1 MAVPPNHHLLPLF
14 LLLLLPNSAHSQ
26 TNGTVTVGTSIS
38 AADNSSP
45 WLSPSGDFAFG
56 FRQLQNQNDLFLLSI
71 WYAKI
76 PDKTIVW
83 YANEDPPP
91 QAPRGS
97 KATLTA
103 DRGLVLTSPQGQ
115 ELWKSESFVGD
126 ASHGVM
132 SDEGN
137 FIIEDMS
144 SEKLWESFEHPK
156 DTLLPT
162 QTMDRGGV
170 LSSRQTETN
179 FSNGRFQLRL
189 QQDGNLVLNT
199 INLPTHFANSPYY
212 ASGTNAGTNSSTA
225 GTQLVFNETGDMY
238 VLRANGGSFS
248 LAGGDLVSA
257 RGNYFRATLSF
268 DGVFT
273 QYYHPRSSSG
283 NGKWTSLWSI
293 PENICRAM
301 RVDAGAGVCGH
312 NSICT
317 IRESQRPTCECPKGY
332 SLIDLNDVYGSCKT
346 DFIQG
351 CTEDELSSKEED
363 LYDVEEMFNVDWPTS
378 DYVELKPFE
387 GDACKDSCLRDCLCA
402 VAIFRD
408 GTCWKKKLPLS
419 NGRIDSSLN
428 SRAFIK
434 VRRDSFN
441 LPNGTHG
448 DIPDKK
454 RKNQDTLIRV
464 GAALLGTSVFV
475 NVLLAAVVC
484 LGFFFIYHQ
493 KRSKRFAPTQSVPE
507 SNLRCFAYKELEL
520 ATEEFKEELG
530 RGAFG
535 IVYKGTLQM
544 GSGVVVVAVKK
555 LNFVLPETEKEF
567 RNEVNVIGQTHH
579 KNLVRLLGYCD
590 DGQNRLL
597 VYEYLQNGALANFVF
612 GDIKPSWNHRTGIAL
627 GIAKGL
633 LYLHEECS
641 TQIIHCDIK
650 PQNILLDEYNNAK
663 ISDFGLAKL
672 LMMDQ
677 SQTHTAIRGT
687 KGYVAPEWFRN
698 MPITSK
704 VDVYSFGVVLLEII
718 CCRKS
723 IDMEISGEGKEILT
737 DWAYDCFRE
746 GSLDVLVNSEAE
758 ALEDKKRL
766 ETYVMVSMWCIQ
778 ENPSLRPNM
787 RSVVQMLE
795 GVVEVHV
802 PPCPSPYSMT
812 TN

>member
-1 MAVPPNHHLLPLF
+1 MALLPGDLLLLPLF
-14 LLLLLPNSAHSQ
+14 LLLLLLLPNSVLSQ
-26 TNGTVTVGTSIS
+26 TNGNVTVGTSLT

-45 WLSPSGDFAFG
+45 WLSASGDFALG
-56 FRQLQNQNDLFLLSI
+56 FRQLGSQDLFLLSI

-76 PDKTIVW
+76 PDKTIAW
-83 YANEDPPP
+83 YANGDPPP

-97 KATLTA
+97 RVTLTA

-115 ELWKSESFVGD
+115 ELWKSQSFTGD
-126 ASHGVM
+126 GASRGVM

-137 FIIEDMS
+137 FIIEDRS
-144 SEKLWESFEHPK
+144 SEKLWDTFSHPT
-156 DTLLPT
+156 DTMLPS
-162 QTMDRGGV
+162 QTMDRGGG

-179 FSNGRFQLRL
+179 FSKGRFQLRL
-189 QQDGNLVLNT
+189 QQDGNLVLNS
-199 INLPTHFANSPYY
+199 INLPTDFANSPYY
-212 ASGTNAGTNSSTA
+212 ASGTDEGTNLSTA
-225 GTQLVFNETGDMY
+225 GTQFVFSETGNLY
-238 VLRANGGSFS
+238 VLRANKERSS
-248 LAGGDLVSA
+248 LAGGNSSVSA
-257 RGNYFRATLSF
+257 RDNYIRATLNF

-273 QYYHPRSSSG
+273 QYYYPKNSSG
-283 NGKWTSLWSI
+283 NGKWAVSWSI
-293 PENICRAM
+293 PDNICQNTLIS
-301 RVDAGAGVCGH
+301 AGVGVCGH
-312 NSICT
+312 NTICT
-317 IRESQRPTCECPKGY
+317 LNEDSRPTCQCIKKY
-332 SLIDLNDVYGSCKT
+332 SLIDPNDVYGSCKP

-351 CTEDELSSKEED
+351 CAEDELTPKQD
-363 LYDVEEMFNVDWPTS
+363 LYEVLEMTNADWPLS
-378 DYVELKPFE
+378 DYVELKPFN
-387 GDACKDSCLRDCLCA
+387 GDACKQSCLEDCMCA

-419 NGRIDSSLN
+419 NGRFDGSLN

-434 VRRDSFN
+434 LRKDNFS
-441 LPNGTHG
+441 LPDGH
-448 DIPDKK
+448 IPDMK
-454 RKNQDTLIRV
+454 RKNQDSLIRG

-475 NVLLAAVVC
+475 NVLLAAAVC
-484 LGFFFIYHQ
+484 VGFFFIYQ
-493 KRSKRFAPTQSVPE
+493 KKTKTFAPIRHVPDL
-507 SNLRCFAYKELEL
+507 NMRCFAYEELDQ
-520 ATEEFKEELG
+520 ATDGFKEELG

-535 IVYKGTLQM
+535 VVYKGTLQM
-544 GSGVVVVAVKK
+544 GSAVIIAVKK

-597 VYEYLQNGALANFVF
+597 VYEYLQNGTLANFVF
-612 GDIKPSWNHRTGIAL
+612 GDIKPSWNQRTGIAL

-641 TQIIHCDIK
+641 TLIIHCDIK

-698 MPITSK
+698 MPVTSK

-723 IDMEISGEGKEILT
+723 VDMEISGEGKEILT
-737 DWAYDCFRE
+737 DWAYDCFRD
-746 GSLDVLVNSEAE
+746 GSLDILVNSEAE
-758 ALEDKKRL
+758 ALDDKKRL
-766 ETYVMVSMWCIQ
+766 EIYVMVSMWCIQ
-778 ENPSLRPNM
+778 EDPSLRPNM

-795 GVVEVHV
+795 GVVEVLV
-802 PPCPSPYSMT
+802 PPCPSPYSITM
-812 TN
+812 